1 MYDYKV
7 IAKEIKV
14 FLSAEELFVY
24 TPASE
29 PLEIRNTFV
38 WLIPRTARCMRRGE
52 KECDGVSHVI
62 VMPWRCA
69 RLRRK
74 KTNCFFASFLFL
86 WQHVSLDVLEWFC
99 TLDFY
104 LFFISIEKVV
114 QRIHTGI
121 TSTTFLFFSL
131 LLDTWCDEIPPSWF
145 LYCRWKLAAGRN
157 GKSFN
162 LMHHISARLIYPI
175 QHNFP
180 WNISIRCDVWL
191 RTFAL

>member
-38 WLIPRTARCMRRGE
+38 WLIPRTAMHATWGARVRRRLACHCYAVAMCAASTE
-52 KECDGVSHVI
+52 KDE
-62 VMPWRCA
+62 
-69 RLRRK
+69 LLL
-74 KTNCFFASFLFL
+74 CFVFLFL
-86 WQHVSLDVLEWFC
+86 WQHVSHSMFEWFC

-104 LFFISIEKVV
+104 LYFISIEKVV

-121 TSTTFLFFSL
+121 TSTTFFIPLAAL
-131 LLDTWCDEIPPSWF
+131 LGTWCDEISPSWF
-145 LYCRWKLAAGRN
+145 LFCRWKSAAGRD

-162 LMHHISARLIYPI
+162 LTLNASH
-175 QHNFP
+175 F
-180 WNISIRCDVWL
+180 
-191 RTFAL
+191 RTFDLSNST

>member
-121 TSTTFLFFSL
+121 TSTTFLFFLSSAGYMMRWNSAEL
-131 LLDTWCDEIPPSWF
+131 IFILSMEIGGRSQ
-145 LYCRWKLAAGRN
+145 WKVVQFDA
-157 GKSFN
+157 SHF
-162 LMHHISARLIYPI
+162 
-175 QHNFP
+175 
-180 WNISIRCDVWL
+180 
-191 RTFAL
+191 RTFDLSNST